1 MTHVEFD
8 IDFLGSCDDVVVELC
23 RLVGWELKHEMIPEV
38 LKLETVLAEGF
49 KSRYICTRR
58 EPKELS

>member
-23 RLVGWELKHEMIPEV
+23 KLAGWEFNHEMIPED
-38 LKLETVLAEGF
+38 LELETVLEEGF
-49 KSRYICTRR
+49 KSRYICIRKD
-58 EPKELS
+58 KES

>member
-23 RLVGWELKHEMIPEV
+23 RLAGWELKHEMIPE
-38 LKLETVLAEGF
+38 KLELEMVLEEGF
-49 KSRYICTRR
+49 KSRYICTRKDR
-58 EPKELS
+58 QS